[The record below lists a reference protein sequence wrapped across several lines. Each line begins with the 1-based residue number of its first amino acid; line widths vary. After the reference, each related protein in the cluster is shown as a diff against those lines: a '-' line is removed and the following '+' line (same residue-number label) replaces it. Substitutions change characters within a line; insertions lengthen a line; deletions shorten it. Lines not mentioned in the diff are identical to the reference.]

1 MPGMGRYLLIFIAL
15 VWMVG
20 VGAFFLYVPLL
31 SVVSVG
37 LVISGF
43 AIMFILGVH
52 IGSVASIET
61 EILEHAEIRSKPRT
75 NSAPTERVA

>member
-1 MPGMGRYLLIFIAL
+1 MAGMGRCLLIFIAL
-15 VWMVG
+15 VWMAG

-43 AIMFILGVH
+43 AIMFIVGFHV
-52 IGSVASIET
+52 GSVASIET
-61 EILEHAEIRSKPRT
+61 EILERTERHSTPRT
-75 NSAPTERVA
+75 NSAPAERVA